1 MKLEYDTNPFKR
13 PMNALQKQWY
23 RVLIARRVGYGP
35 PLSSSNANQ
44 TQTYQQVCQR
54 RYMDA
59 FRRYNAQFRK
69 EVQQHELMQPTAI
82 DAMRVHRTFA
92 ITTLWPP
99 LHSKREINLTLEQLE
114 NVLSV
119 KERWRL
125 EEILKRE
132 TKHR

>member
-35 PLSSSNANQ
+35 SRSSNDNQ
-44 TQTYQQVCQR
+44 TQTYQQVCQW

-132 TKHR
+132 TKRR